1 MREARRR
8 RASFGDV
15 AVLMNNAGVGG
26 GGSAIEN
33 PDGWRRVL
41 ETNLFGVING
51 VPGVRARR

>member
-1 MREARRR
+1 
-8 RASFGDV
+8 
-15 AVLMNNAGVGG
+15 MNNAGVGG